1 VRRLLVAAQV
11 SYERLC
17 ELFWDRL
24 GESRY
29 KLNQVGNDR
38 GTQYRHGIYPLDAEQ
53 TKTALATLDE
63 AKAAAPLG
71 MRVHTEVLPAEEF
84 WDAEGYHQQ
93 YLQKG
98 GQNAKKQARET
109 IRCYG

>member
-1 VRRLLVAAQV
+1 M

-17 ELFWDRL
+17 EIFWDRL

-38 GTQYRHGIYPLDAEQ
+38 GTQYRHGIYPLGAEQ
-53 TKTALATLDE
+53 TRIALATLDE
-63 AKAAAPLG
+63 AKATAPPGLE
-71 MRVHTEVLPAEEF
+71 VHTEVLPAEEF

-98 GQNAKKQARET
+98 GQTAEKRAREA